1 MCFFAHA
8 LRSLNRNF
16 DKDGIVI
23 GRIASAFAPIT
34 VGENAVC
41 LDVEAGRNEDVVD
54 AAVGPPVVFETVEG
68 AVLSES
74 DASAFVG
81 ILQKP

>member
-1 MCFFAHA
+1 MFLLFVHA

-23 GRIASAFAPIT
+23 RRIASVFTPIA
-34 VGENAVC
+34 VGENTVC
-41 LDVEAGRNEDVVD
+41 LNVEAGRNEDVVD
-54 AAVGPPVVFETVEG
+54 AAVGPPVVFETVES

-81 ILQKP
+81 IL